1 MCVESEGSAIPFY
14 KERALIRTGQVPR
27 RTRTHELCRE
37 VGFSLFWRAKSQAVC
52 DQMCFKNWSS
62 GSQEVLVNTAVLKT
76 LDSTVKE
83 RDQGQISALPLPG
96 WISLEGLQ
104 FVHLQKSHQ
113 VEKSVRK

>member
-1 MCVESEGSAIPFY
+1 M
-14 KERALIRTGQVPR
+14 
-27 RTRTHELCRE
+27 
-37 VGFSLFWRAKSQAVC
+37 
-52 DQMCFKNWSS
+52 
-62 GSQEVLVNTAVLKT
+62 NTAVLKT
-76 LDSTVKE
+76 SDSTVKE